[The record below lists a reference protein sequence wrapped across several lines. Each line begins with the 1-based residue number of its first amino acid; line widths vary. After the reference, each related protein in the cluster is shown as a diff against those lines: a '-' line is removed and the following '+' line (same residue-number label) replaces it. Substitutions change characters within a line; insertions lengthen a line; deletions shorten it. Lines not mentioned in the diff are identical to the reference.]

1 MDLTNSQSLI
11 ALNWQGESYLT
22 SIVNK
27 ISAAVPVKDSD
38 SGSQDIVFANNL
50 GDYFDNA
57 FIFSLDSQ
65 VVGYFDKKNG
75 PVPIYNFQPL
85 IDGLL
90 AGKATKHASLGVSYV
105 NLQEYAIK
113 NTDFNKGL

>member
-38 SGSQDIVFANNL
+38 SGSQDIVL
-50 GDYFDNA
+50 
-57 FIFSLDSQ
+57 
-65 VVGYFDKKNG
+65 
-75 PVPIYNFQPL
+75 PI
-85 IDGLL
+85 I
-90 AGKATKHASLGVSYV
+90 
-105 NLQEYAIK
+105 
-113 NTDFNKGL
+113 